1 MKLLAIESSTES
13 FSVAINIS
21 GEIHHQFRLSPKN
34 HSKKILSL
42 VENILATTGIKLS
55 QLDAIAFGAGPGA
68 FTGVRIAT
76 SITQGLAFAVDLP
89 VIPISSLAALAQRA
103 TDKYNFNNI
112 LVAVDARINQ
122 VYWGGYQLS
131 AKTKTVE
138 LAIKEAVSNP
148 ENVNITELQTTWL
161 GIGSGWN
168 YNLNMNNILAKLVPN
183 DYPDAEGVAKLAMVE
198 LAKNNIIA
206 PEQAMPVY
214 LRNKVA
220 LKKHE
225 QPKKLK

>member
-21 GEIHHQFRLSPKN
+21 GKIYHQFRFSPKN
-34 HSKKILSL
+34 HSKKILSMI
-42 VENILATTGIKLS
+42 ENILVTNGIKLS

-76 SITQGLAFAVDLP
+76 SIAQGLAFAADLP

-103 TDKYNFNNI
+103 TDKYNFKNI
-112 LVAVDARINQ
+112 IVAVDARMNQ
-122 VYWGGYQLS
+122 VYWGGYKLRTD
-131 AKTKTVE
+131 TKTVKI
-138 LAIKEAVSNP
+138 AIEEAVSDP
-148 ENVNITELQTTWL
+148 ETVNITDQQTTWL

-168 YNLNMNNILAKLVPN
+168 YNLNITNLLAKVIIN
-183 DYPDAEGVAKLAMVE
+183 DYPDAEGVAKLAAVE
-198 LAKNNIIA
+198 LANNNVIP

-225 QPKKLK
+225 QPNRLK